1 MSLILDA
8 LSRSQRE
15 RDGDA
20 QVPGIETQHYHA
32 PMPEQ
37 RNWRVALPWVGLG
50 LAIVVIAF
58 LLVREEGASQTVEP
72 VSSSVAKKP
81 QSVVLAERASAERSA
96 ENVAATADEPVIV
109 ATQPA
114 TGLPATPA
122 SSQVTDSQPRPLPK
136 PATTVAASPKG
147 DAVAALY
154 ETSPSVSQGAVETA
168 DNSPTTPATQQKTTP
183 LTNAQISGAVT
194 AGEATEPVEIE
205 ALLARAQQEVAQS
218 RLSEHAAPFLE
229 QLSQQKKDQVP
240 TLMYSRHDYSS
251 QPSQSRVLINGKT
264 AKVGDTVASGV
275 KLEEILPDSSVF
287 SYRGEPFRLVALNSW
302 VNL

>member
-20 QVPGIETQHYHA
+20 EVPGIETQHYHA
-32 PMPEQ
+32 PMPGQ
-37 RNWRVALPWVGLG
+37 RNVRVALPWVGLG
-50 LAIVVIAF
+50 IAVLVILF
-58 LLVREEGASQTVEP
+58 LLLRQDEAPQTVEQI
-72 VSSSVAKKP
+72 SSSVIKKNEP
-81 QSVVLAERASAERSA
+81 VALAEAASAESGA
-96 ENVAATADEPVIV
+96 QNAAVTADEPLVV
-109 ATQPA
+109 ATKPA

-122 SSQVTDSQPRPLPK
+122 SSQVTDSQSQPLPK
-136 PATTVAASPKG
+136 PATNVAASSGG

-154 ETSPSVSQGAVETA
+154 ETQPSVSQVAAETA
-168 DNSPTTPATQQKTTP
+168 DNSSTTPATQQSTTP

-194 AGEATEPVEIE
+194 AGETTEPVEIE
-205 ALLARAQQEVAQS
+205 ALLVRAQREVAQN

-287 SYRGEPFRLVALNSW
+287 SFRGEPFRLVALNSW